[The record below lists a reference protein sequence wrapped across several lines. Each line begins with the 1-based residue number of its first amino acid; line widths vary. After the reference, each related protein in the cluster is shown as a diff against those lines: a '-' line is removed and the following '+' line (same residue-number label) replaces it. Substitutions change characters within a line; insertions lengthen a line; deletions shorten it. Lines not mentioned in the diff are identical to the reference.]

1 LEFRLIKTRTLAA
14 LTNARQANLPL
25 GFEIEDAVAVSARTP
40 SVNASQLGVTFK
52 DSLKQGPFGW
62 YPYVEGFSAD
72 YARSVLRELKP
83 SRVYDP
89 FGGSGT
95 TCLAAGIEGITSF
108 YSELNPL
115 MRFVAEVKTNTLS
128 YLTTHKES
136 TRELLHDYIS
146 RVTTKDFKKI
156 ANKIDLHQY
165 HKAFPKRDFFVE
177 SDARELLLCLEIAK
191 SYEAESPRVS
201 EMLKLAVAA
210 NAVKSSNMTRRA
222 DLRRRRDDEYKTRIV
237 NVPQFVEESVRRMMQ
252 DLDSFEGSLAPSK
265 CIGNDAKTRYEKYV
279 GYFDCVLTSPPYLNG
294 TNYFRNTKIEL
305 WLLGLIETELDI
317 RLFNKQA
324 VAGGI
329 DNVRAKAIEFKRFDA
344 VEEVAVKIEQTDG
357 DRRIPN
363 LVRQYFSDMY
373 EVLISVAEVLHK
385 DGVLILDIGDSKFY
399 GVHVPTD
406 NLLIAVAD
414 EVGLRL
420 DRSKILARRHSR
432 DKSPL
437 VQVELIFKK

>member
-1 LEFRLIKTRTLAA
+1 LAV
-14 LTNARQANLPL
+14 LGNSQQACLPL
-25 GFEIEDAVAVSARTP
+25 GIEQEDAVTTSLNT
-40 SVNASQLGVTFK
+40 SGTNASQLGITFK

-72 YARSVLRELKP
+72 YARSVLKELKP
-83 SRVYDP
+83 KRVYDP

-95 TCLAAGIEGITSF
+95 TCLAAGMEGIPSF

-128 YLTTHKES
+128 YLTTNKVVVK
-136 TRELLHDYIS
+136 ELLTDYLDRIS
-146 RVTTKDFKKI
+146 AKDFNKTAKKT
-156 ANKIDLHQY
+156 DLSQY
-165 HKAFPKRDFFVE
+165 QRAFPNRDFFVE
-177 SDARELLLCLEIAK
+177 SDARELLLCLEIAQ
-191 SYEAESPRVS
+191 SYEADSPRVA

-222 DLRRRRDDEYKTRIV
+222 DLRRRRDDEYKTRVV
-237 NVPQFVEESVRRMMQ
+237 NVSQFVEESVRRMMQ
-252 DLDSFEGSLAPSK
+252 DVESFEGCIAPSI
-265 CIGNDAKTRYEKYV
+265 CIGNDAKDRHQKYK
-279 GYFDCVLTSPPYLNG
+279 GYFDCILTSPPYLNG

-317 RLFNKQA
+317 RQFNKQA

-329 DNVRAKAIEFKRFDA
+329 DNVRSKLIEFKKFKA
-344 VEEVAVKIEQTDG
+344 VEDVALKIEQTDG

-363 LVRQYFSDMY
+363 LVRQYFSDMHD
-373 EVLISVAEVLHK
+373 VLLSVAELLHK
-385 DGVLILDIGDSKFY
+385 DGAFILDIGDSKFY

-406 NLLIAVAD
+406 KLLVTVAA
-414 EVGLRL
+414 EVGLKL
-420 DRSKILARRHSR
+420 DNSKILARRHSR

-437 VQVELIFKK
+437 VQVELMFKK